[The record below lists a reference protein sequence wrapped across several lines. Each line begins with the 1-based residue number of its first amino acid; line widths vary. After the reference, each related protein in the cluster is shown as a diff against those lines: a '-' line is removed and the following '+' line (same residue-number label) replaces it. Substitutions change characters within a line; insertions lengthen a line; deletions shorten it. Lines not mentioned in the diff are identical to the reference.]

1 MEEMLMEES
10 EEFNFEPVEGDKLE
24 QYNERRVYAAEM
36 SVNKNSVAEATKQ
49 SQETLLAQ
57 KITGKQATIKAK
69 LAGELVDVKDIMKT
83 SCEPSI

>member
-1 MEEMLMEES
+1 
-10 EEFNFEPVEGDKLE
+10 
-24 QYNERRVYAAEM
+24 M